1 MQAETALGRVGLWFL
16 VMLVAMAAA
25 LGAADSGFAAHAWV
39 IAALGFVMLGQLLLL
54 VHGWVGLLYCKRPF

>member
-25 LGAADSGFAAHAWV
+25 LDDRLPADELCPNYTLTPMS
-39 IAALGFVMLGQLLLL
+39 
-54 VHGWVGLLYCKRPF
+54 